1 MMHALTNKYLQPL
14 VTMKLFTNHYHK
26 IQSGFTLIE
35 LVIVIAIIG
44 ILAALALPNYVSYIG
59 RTQTIEG
66 FMVSDELRNKI
77 AIWVWEHKAFPNAAA
92 VAVTGYIGKEAKQL
106 EGKYINNNGVIV
118 APNTGVIT
126 VNFDS
131 GNIAGKTLVLT
142 PEINLNTNEQVIKWV
157 CSGTVGTDKLPAS
170 CQD

>member
-1 MMHALTNKYLQPL
+1 MHTVAHSNPTNSS
-14 VTMKLFTNHYHK
+14 H
-26 IQSGFTLIE
+26 SGFTLIE
-35 LVIVIAIIG
+35 IMIVIAIIG
-44 ILAALALPNYVSYIG
+44 ILAAIAIPNYMSYVG
-59 RTQTIEG
+59 RTQTMEG
-66 FMVSDELRNKI
+66 FMVTGGLRSEI
-77 AIWVWEHKAFPNAAA
+77 AAWVWKYKAFPDAAT
-92 VAVTGYIGKEAKQL
+92 VAATGSIGKQASAL
-106 EGKYINNNGVIV
+106 DGKYVQNNGVSV

-157 CSGTVGTDKLPAS
+157 CSGTVGADKLPIS